1 MIPLFLHT
9 HKSWS
14 PRARVV
20 RESPSISTRVSRFRS
35 YVLSI
40 SLFCV
45 LCLCLVFPS
54 SACPPFVC
62 LVIIISGTGSR
73 PLVSFSLC
81 PSRASVSSTRHSPS
95 STGSVS
101 VVYLMYAR
109 PPGLIVLLLVRE
121 CARGVLALRTR
132 ENQDRCKGTLT
143 AGLRDSLQ
151 SHFVSTNPTT
161 VLIQSQHA

>member
-1 MIPLFLHT
+1 MSPIIIPVC
-9 HKSWS
+9 
-14 PRARVV
+14 VV
-20 RESPSISTRVSRFRS
+20 
-35 YVLSI
+35 
-40 SLFCV
+40 
-45 LCLCLVFPS
+45 LVVYLYPS
-54 SACPPFVC
+54 SS
-62 LVIIISGTGSR
+62 LSSR
-73 PLVSFSLC
+73 ST
-81 PSRASVSSTRHSPS
+81 PSVLP
-95 STGSVS
+95 GYVS

-151 SHFVSTNPTT
+151 SHLVSANPTT